1 MPDLQKTYAA
11 RFSAAGLEKRRRVWK
26 VLCHE
31 VFDKLSSSQDTVVD
45 IACGYGEFINC
56 VKAGRKIAVDL
67 NPDSPL
73 YLDPAVEF
81 HALAA
86 LELGTIGSNVA
97 DLVFTSN
104 FLEHLR
110 DKSECDAL
118 FEQVSQV
125 LKPGGRF
132 VVLGPNIRYAYREYW
147 DYYDHYLPL
156 SHLSLAEGLGQAGFE
171 IERVVPR
178 FLPYTMNSRLPTAD
192 VLVWAYLKV
201 PLAWR
206 VLGKQFLVVA
216 RKPRS
221 P

>member
-1 MPDLQKTYAA
+1 MPDLQRTYAA
-11 RFSAAGLEKRRRVWK
+11 RFSATGLERRKRVWR
-26 VLCHE
+26 VLCRE
-31 VFDKLSSSQDTVVD
+31 VFDKLSSPQDTVVD
-45 IACGYGEFINC
+45 LACGYGEFINA
-56 VKAGRKIAVDL
+56 VTAGRKIAVDL
-67 NPDSPL
+67 NPDSPRH
-73 YLDPAVEF
+73 LDPSVEF
-81 HALAA
+81 HARPA
-86 LELGTIGSNVA
+86 LELGRIGTNIA
-97 DLVFTSN
+97 DLLFTSN

-118 FEQVSQV
+118 FEQVLQV

-171 IERVVPR
+171 LERVIPR
-178 FLPYTMNSRLPTAD
+178 FLPYTMNSRMPTAD
-192 VLVWAYLKV
+192 VLVWAYLKL

>member
-1 MPDLQKTYAA
+1 MPDLQRTYAA
-11 RFSAAGLEKRRRVWK
+11 RFSATGLERRKRVWR
-26 VLCHE
+26 VLCRE
-31 VFDKLSSSQDTVVD
+31 VFDKLSSPQDTVVD
-45 IACGYGEFINC
+45 LACGYGEFINA
-56 VKAGRKIAVDL
+56 VTAGRKIAVDL
-67 NPDSPL
+67 NPDSPRH
-73 YLDPAVEF
+73 LDPSVEF
-81 HALAA
+81 HARPA
-86 LELGTIGSNVA
+86 LELARIGTSIA
-97 DLVFTSN
+97 DLLFTSN

-118 FEQVSQV
+118 FEQVLQV

-171 IERVVPR
+171 LERVIPR
-178 FLPYTMNSRLPTAD
+178 FLPYTMNTRMPTAD
-192 VLVWAYLKV
+192 VLVWAYLKL